1 MIFSY
6 VLLYFLSVN
15 PMNTSIIFA
24 NAFWNGMRYGKQ
36 KFVNV
41 KFIFQHFCLINDNFI
56 FAVFFISITIWNT
69 RITWV
74 SLSVMYKFKK
84 KICTNGIHK
93 STIRADPRS
102 EVFKY
107 INQKDSQRPCSCY
120 VYIILYVG
128 NGTKVLN
135 KLHTY

>member
-1 MIFSY
+1 MEHQNH
-6 VLLYFLSVN
+6 L
-15 PMNTSIIFA
+15 
-24 NAFWNGMRYGKQ
+24 G
-36 KFVNV
+36 
-41 KFIFQHFCLINDNFI
+41 
-56 FAVFFISITIWNT
+56 
-69 RITWV
+69 V
-74 SLSVMYKFKK
+74 SLRNVQVQK

-135 KLHTY
+135 N